1 MPQRTLALAGGGTHS
16 PARRAL
22 QSTWHGISSLG
33 GTVAVLLVFEILGRT
48 GVLPARFLPP
58 PSEVIV
64 TLVQLLAGGEA
75 WAAIGL
81 TLLGWA
87 LGLGIAIV
95 IAVPVGTLLGTSE
108 FAFRATRAIVEFLRP
123 VPSVALIPLAYLIF
137 KPGTIDGK
145 VFLAAFAAIWPLLV
159 QTIYGVRSIN
169 PLQLD
174 TARSFQ
180 IPRWS
185 AFARVVVPGSVP
197 YLATGVRISSSVA
210 LILAVTGEII
220 MGAPGVGMQ
229 INLAS
234 QGGAVPEMYAYVVIS
249 GALGLGLN
257 LMFAALERRVL
268 HWHASQRGVR
278 P

>member
-1 MPQRTLALAGGGTHS
+1 MSQRMAMPGGGAIS
-16 PARRAL
+16 PARRVL
-22 QSTWHGISSLG
+22 TSTWHGISSLG
-33 GTVAVLLVFEILGRT
+33 GAVAVLLLFEILTRS

-58 PSEVIV
+58 PSEVIA
-64 TLVQLLAGGEA
+64 TLVGLLGGPA
-75 WAAIGL
+75 TWAAIGL

-95 IAVPVGTLLGTSE
+95 IAIPLGTLLGVSE
-108 FAFRATRAIVEFLRP
+108 LAYRATRAIVEFLRP
-123 VPSVALIPLAYLIF
+123 VPSVALIPLAYLVF

-145 VFLAAFAAIWPLLV
+145 VFLAAFAAVWPLLV

-169 PLQLD
+169 PIQLD

-180 IPRWS
+180 VPRWS
-185 AFARVVVPGSVP
+185 TFARVVLPGSIP

-210 LILAVTGEII
+210 LILVVTGEII

-234 QGGAVPEMYAYVVIS
+234 QGGAVPEMYAYVVIA
-249 GALGLGLN
+249 GVLGLGLN
-257 LMFAALERRVL
+257 LGFAALERRAL
-268 HWHASQRGVR
+268 HWHASQRAVR
-278 P
+278 S

>member
-1 MPQRTLALAGGGTHS
+1 MAMPGGGAIS
-16 PARRAL
+16 PARRVL
-22 QSTWHGISSLG
+22 TSTWHGISSLG
-33 GTVAVLLVFEILGRT
+33 GAVAVLLLFEILTRS

-58 PSEVIV
+58 PSEVIA
-64 TLVQLLAGGEA
+64 TLVGLLGGPA
-75 WAAIGL
+75 TWAAIGL

-95 IAVPVGTLLGTSE
+95 IAIPLGTLLGVSE
-108 FAFRATRAIVEFLRP
+108 LAYRATRAIVEFLRP
-123 VPSVALIPLAYLIF
+123 VPSVALIPLAYLVF

-145 VFLAAFAAIWPLLV
+145 VFLAAFAAVWPLLV

-169 PLQLD
+169 PIQLD

-180 IPRWS
+180 VPRWS
-185 AFARVVVPGSVP
+185 TFARVVLPGSIP

-210 LILAVTGEII
+210 LILVVTGEII

-234 QGGAVPEMYAYVVIS
+234 QGGAVPEMYAYVVIA
-249 GALGLGLN
+249 GVLGLGLN
-257 LMFAALERRVL
+257 LGFAALERRAL
-268 HWHASQRGVR
+268 HWHASQRAVR
-278 P
+278 S